1 MTDYDSIDFSPLHAL
16 TDGEVVTHS
25 RVRDVTLASGK
36 TLALI
41 TLDNG
46 RDHTRPNTLGPA
58 TLTELGEVLDAL
70 AVRAGAGGRGGA
82 ETVMRASGS
91 LMS

>member
-1 MTDYDSIDFSPLHAL
+1 MTAPTKVASAPSAQYLRWRRRC
-16 TDGEVVTHS
+16 S
-25 RVRDVTLASGK
+25 RLASSIN
-36 TLALI
+36 AS
-41 TLDNG
+41 
-46 RDHTRPNTLGPA
+46 TRASISSRSSGLLSG
-58 TLTELGEVLDAL
+58 